1 MGILSNL
8 INRKKNTSLADYNR
22 VFGRQ
27 IRKIFGDDPVIP
39 PAFEELFSNISE
51 TYNDFQKDRA
61 FLQNTTDISIKELRQ
76 VNESFQKNKE
86 ELTSTKTELEES
98 QKLAAISKEL
108 KDANESLKHKQDEVA
123 RAYEELKGTQ
133 NQLILSEKM
142 ASLGQLTAG
151 VAHEINTPLS
161 VINGS
166 ITNLNDSLVS
176 IINDMPNFFKELS
189 SKHES
194 VFLNMIKQSAQNT
207 KGETISTKEEREIR
221 KKITETLENKQVQN
235 ARKVARN
242 LVRVGL
248 HDDIDEF
255 IPLFEDENADNTVDM
270 VLRLGRLQANVNNMA
285 TAVTKMQKIV
295 FSLKNYSHFQAD
307 DEAIESDIIE
317 GLETVLTL
325 YSNKMKEGVE
335 IIRNY
340 EAEKIPIKCF
350 PDQLDQ
356 VWTNLVHNAAQAMKY
371 QGILTLDVGY
381 KDGKAV
387 IKVSDTGPGIPDDV
401 LAKIFEPFFTTKA
414 QGEGSGLGLSICKKI
429 IDKHGGKM
437 EIETKPGKT
446 SFIVTLPKD
455 GVIVEGEK

>member
-1 MGILSNL
+1 MGILSKL
-8 INRKKNTSLADYNR
+8 VNRKSTSDTVNYNR
-22 VFGRQ
+22 VFNRQ
-27 IRKIFGDDPVIP
+27 IRKIFGINPVIP
-39 PAFEELFSNISE
+39 PDFEELFLKVSQ
-51 TYNDFQKDRA
+51 TYDDFQKDRV

-76 VNESFQKNKE
+76 INESFQKSKE

-98 QKLAAISKEL
+98 QKLAALSKEL
-108 KDANESLKHKQDEVA
+108 QEANENLKQKQEEVA
-123 RAYEELKGTQ
+123 KAYDELKGTQ

-176 IINDMPNFFKELS
+176 IIKDMPDFFKKLS
-189 SKHES
+189 QDHES
-194 VFLNMIKQSAQNT
+194 TFLKMVNRSAENT
-207 KGETISTKEEREIR
+207 KGETSTKEEREIR
-221 KKITETLENKQVQN
+221 KKITDTLNEKGIDN
-235 ARKVARN
+235 ARSIARN

-248 HDDIDEF
+248 HDNVEEF
-255 IPLFEDENADNTVDM
+255 IPLFGNDDADHTVDM
-270 VLRLGRLQANVNNMA
+270 VLRIGRLQSNVNNMA

-307 DEAIESDIIE
+307 DEAIESDLIE

-325 YSNKMKEGVE
+325 YDNKMKEGVN
-335 IIRNY
+335 IVRNF
-340 EAEKIPIKCF
+340 EEKKLPVSCF

-356 VWTNLVHNAAQAMKY
+356 VWTNLIHNAAQAMKY
-371 QGILTLDVGY
+371 QGTLTLDAKY
-381 KDGKAV
+381 EDDNAV
-387 IKVSDTGPGIPDDV
+387 VMVSDTGPGIPHNI
-401 LAKIFEPFFTTKA
+401 LPKIFEPFFTTKA

-429 IDKHGGKM
+429 VDKHGGKL

-446 SFIVTLPKD
+446 TFKVSIPKEGIV
-455 GVIVEGEK
+455 VEKE

>member
-1 MGILSNL
+1 MGILSKL
-8 INRKKNTSLADYNR
+8 VNRKKSSDTVNYNR
-22 VFGRQ
+22 VFNRQ
-27 IRKIFGDDPVIP
+27 IRKIFGINPVIP
-39 PAFEELFSNISE
+39 PDFEELFLKVSQ
-51 TYNDFQKDRA
+51 TYDDFQKDRT

-76 VNESFQKNKE
+76 INENFQRSKE

-98 QKLAAISKEL
+98 QKLAALSKEL
-108 KDANESLKHKQDEVA
+108 QEANENLKQKQQEVA
-123 RAYEELKGTQ
+123 EAYDELKGTQ

-176 IINDMPNFFKELS
+176 IIKDMPNFFKKLS
-189 SKHES
+189 LDHES
-194 VFLNMIKQSAQNT
+194 TFLKMIQRSAENT
-207 KGETISTKEEREIR
+207 KGETSTKEEREIR
-221 KKITETLENKQVQN
+221 KKITETLNEKGVDN
-235 ARKVARN
+235 ARAVARN

-248 HDDIDEF
+248 HDNIDEF
-255 IPLFEDENADNTVDM
+255 IPLFGDDEADHTVDM
-270 VLRLGRLQANVNNMA
+270 VLRIGRLQSNVNNMA

-307 DEAIESDIIE
+307 DEAIEGDLIE

-325 YSNKMKEGVE
+325 YENKMKEGVE
-335 IIRNY
+335 IVRNF
-340 EAEKIPIKCF
+340 EEKKLPVICF

-356 VWTNLVHNAAQAMKY
+356 VWTNLIHNAVQAMKL
-371 QGILTLDVGY
+371 QGTLTLDAKYEGEN
-381 KDGKAV
+381 AV
-387 IKVSDTGPGIPDDV
+387 VMVSDTGPGIPHNI
-401 LAKIFEPFFTTKA
+401 LPKIFEPFFTTKA

-429 IDKHGGKM
+429 VDKHGGTL

-446 SFIVTLPKD
+446 TFKVSIPKEGIVA
-455 GVIVEGEK
+455 